1 MKKSVISFIAVM
13 LVIIFLGVTAV
24 TGVYIPGGWTMP
36 FRDSGTTED
45 APATAV
51 TSEDGASNTET
62 GTTDTADPSTD
73 TADTTDGS
81 ADAADTTADTAADGT
96 ADATTDTAAD
106 SSADST
112 AETGGTAAD
121 LRAIIPSVMDTENG
135 IRLGLD
141 LVGGSRIVYEAVLPE
156 GYDTGNLSDDMQTAQ
171 AMIRQRLTSQGFTEA
186 TVALSGD
193 NRLTV
198 EIPQITNPEEAVQT
212 LGTTA
217 QLLFMD
223 IDGYNEYIA
232 ALAEDE
238 TVDAADYALL
248 TGSDVDSAS
257 AEYGQTSETSPMQN
271 YVQVTFTTDGRQ
283 KFADATQSVAA
294 RSTDNGG
301 DGYNQLLIIM
311 DGQIISAPYVSE
323 RIDSENCVITGSFD
337 QESAEQLAG
346 LIDAGQLPFS
356 LTQVELR
363 SVGPQL
369 GADALQ
375 TSLLAGAIGV
385 LLVCLFMLIVYRVP
399 GLVACLALGFYI
411 VIEALLFSLFR
422 INLSLPGIAGIILS
436 IGMAVDANVVIFER
450 IKEEL
455 RAGKTVKSAI
465 DSGFK
470 RAFTAIFDSNLTTL
484 IAAAVLF
491 FFGTGTIVGFATT
504 LGLGVI
510 ISMFTAL
517 TVTHFLLNRMVDF
530 RIRSPRAYGLREKK
544 REGGRFPVLKNSKI
558 FGGISV
564 LLVATGLV
572 ALILLPFGK
581 NLFNLSIDFAGGTE
595 MEFNMHQTVTQ
606 DIQSDVSSL
615 FEETTGVTPSSVT
628 SSGDGNQDVLIRSTS
643 ITSEQRE
650 AVIAAMLEQY
660 DLNQETDI
668 LNNNDV
674 SASVGSDLQRSAVLC
689 AVLAIVLMLLY
700 ITFRFE
706 LTSGLAAVV
715 CLVHDLLI
723 MLSVYVWL
731 QIPLDTNFIAA
742 ALTILGYSINASI
755 IVFDRV
761 RENLRTARRE
771 PFEEVAERS
780 IWQTMGR
787 TINTTLTTLFTIGM
801 VFILGVPSLKQ
812 FTLPLIVGILAGAWS
827 SILLSASLWAF
838 FRRKFRKHKV

>member
-13 LVIIFLGVTAV
+13 LIIVFLGVTAV

-36 FRDSGTTED
+36 FRDTAATE
-45 APATAV
+45 TV
-51 TSEDGASNTET
+51 TSGDAGDTDAA
-62 GTTDTADPSTD
+62 DTAD
-73 TADTTDGS
+73 TADTTD
-81 ADAADTTADTAADGT
+81 TADTEDDAAADAET
-96 ADATTDTAAD
+96 E
-106 SSADST
+106 T
-112 AETGGTAAD
+112 AEEPAE
-121 LRAIIPSVMDTENG
+121 LRTIIPSVLDTEYG

-141 LVGGSRIVYEAVLPE
+141 LVGGSRIVYEAELPE
-156 GYDTGNLSDDMQTAQ
+156 GYDMGDLAGDMQTAQ

-186 TVALSGD
+186 TVALTGD

-223 IDGYNEYIA
+223 MDGYNEYVA
-232 ALAEDE
+232 ALTENPSA
-238 TVDAADYALL
+238 DAAQYALL
-248 TGSDVDSAS
+248 TGADVDGAS
-257 AEYGQTSETSPMQN
+257 AQYGQADSSGMQQH
-271 YVQVTFTTDGRQ
+271 YVQVEFTSEGQQ
-283 KFADATQSVAA
+283 KFADATEAVAA
-294 RSTDNGG
+294 RT
-301 DGYNQLLIIM
+301 DGYNQLLIVM
-311 DGQIISAPYVSE
+311 DGQVISAPYVSE
-323 RIDSENCVITGSFD
+323 RIDSESCVITGSFD
-337 QESAEQLAG
+337 QDSAQQLAG

-356 LTQVELR
+356 LKQAELR

-369 GADALQ
+369 GADAMR
-375 TSLLAGAIGV
+375 TSLIAGAIGV
-385 LLVCLFMLIVYRVP
+385 LLVCLFMIVIYRVP
-399 GLVACLALGFYI
+399 GFVACLALGFYI
-411 VIEALLFSLFR
+411 VIEALVFSIIR
-422 INLSLPGIAGIILS
+422 VNLSLPGIAGIILS
-436 IGMAVDANVVIFER
+436 IGMAVDANVIIFER

-470 RAFTAIFDSNLTTL
+470 RAFAAIFDSNLTTI

-530 RIRSPRAYGLREKK
+530 RIRSPKAYGLSEKK
-544 REGGRFPVLKNSKI
+544 REGGRFPVIKNFKI

-606 DIQSDVSSL
+606 DIQTEVSDL
-615 FEETTGVTPSSVT
+615 FADTTGVTPSSVT
-628 SSGDGNQDVLIRSTS
+628 SSGDANEQVLIRSTS
-643 ITSEQRE
+643 IDSETRQK
-650 AVIAAMLEQY
+650 VIDAMNEQY
-660 DLNQETDI
+660 SLTDDDLYGNE
-668 LNNNDV
+668 DV
-674 SASVGSDLQRSAVLC
+674 SASVGADLQKSAVLC

-723 MLSVYVWL
+723 MLSLYVWM
-731 QIPLDTNFIAA
+731 QIPLDSNFIAA

-755 IVFDRV
+755 IVFDRI
-761 RENLRTARRE
+761 RENLRTARKE
-771 PFEEVAERS
+771 PFESVAERS
-780 IWQTMGR
+780 VWQTMGR

-827 SILLSASLWAF
+827 SILLSASLWGF
-838 FRRKFRKHKV
+838 FRKKFRKHRVK